1 MFRCGLY
8 RNFSLYKPFLLIVE
22 QGIFAY
28 DHKSCTRLTHR
39 FGLAG
44 TVNSFAQISSDIL
57 AEV

>member
-39 FGLAG
+39 FGLAR
-44 TVNSFAQISSDIL
+44 AQECTSETTKCIRP
-57 AEV
+57 